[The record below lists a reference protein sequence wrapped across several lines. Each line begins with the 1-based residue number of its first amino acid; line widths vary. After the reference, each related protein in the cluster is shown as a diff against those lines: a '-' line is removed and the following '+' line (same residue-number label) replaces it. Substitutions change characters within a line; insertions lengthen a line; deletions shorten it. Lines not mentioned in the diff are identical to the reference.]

1 MNKNFTPEVQYSNIA
16 NFPFY
21 NNVRKTE
28 QQKTLR
34 LLNDHKIVFIEAN
47 FGSGFLKFL
56 GSTLVFYLSQI
67 NFLKINLE
75 GCITKIQIE
84 ERILA
89 DTKLSAS
96 ALVLYI
102 NEMLDIYFCV
112 IFERIN
118 PKIDEEALN
127 YLLRLSSDFRLKNQ
141 NIYFV
146 FSSAKKIDQL
156 AKLAVKLEKLTQLET
171 STILIDKYGHNK
183 LTQEDIF
190 FIYELTEGVV
200 SKLDHVMTFLND
212 CSADELL
219 TISDLFDDVYYD
231 ENLSRS
237 TRENIELLSKNPNRS
252 DTFLLLKILAVLKN
266 GESIKTVRKT
276 KIGANINPRNTQELI
291 SLELATSVNIDST
304 TTIIRLNTIVKD
316 YVLKITPVQEINDI
330 SREFL
335 PLTIIEGK
343 EKIILSSINRK
354 TMEFGLKTEEDN
366 AVTLLRNN
374 IDLMKQLLVSEI
386 LGESEKKTLST
397 QLNRLMYLS
406 QSYVYGL
413 LNSSR
418 FTEAATAIHALIKD
432 IEGIKNN
439 KNYIFYAYLAFT
451 QRMLGNHELALE
463 YVKKAKEIC
472 PANDKVTL
480 RDIAID
486 ELYLLEKLSPNEAYS
501 LAKKL
506 KNENKA
512 NSNIYIISDV
522 ILSNSLPIRERVNKL
537 KFNEKKAR
545 RLEYYTTANNLLFN
559 LNHYVK
565 KTEKLTAIKTIL
577 SSEKSAY
584 NNCRAKIAKYEILI
598 EDGAFDKITE
608 NSIFELKEIYNY
620 LFFQGLEN
628 LFNKCHELI
637 WKIAA
642 QKKINDLIENI
653 FFQGVLIWRL
663 NNDIKSEDKYKRL
676 YSERMDAIKI
686 ENFHS
691 LK

>member
-1 MNKNFTPEVQYSNIA
+1 MEVQYSNIA

-34 LLNDHKIVFIEAN
+34 FLNNNKKVFIEVN

-56 GSTLVFYLSQI
+56 GSTLAPYLSQT

-75 GCITKIQIE
+75 GCITKVQVE

-102 NEMLDIYFCV
+102 NEMLGLYFCV
-112 IFERIN
+112 ILERIN
-118 PKIDEEALN
+118 PKIDEEAMN

-141 NIYFV
+141 NIYFI
-146 FSSAKKIDQL
+146 FSSAKKIEQL
-156 AKLAVKLEKLTQLET
+156 AAVSVKLERLTQLET
-171 STILIDKYGHNK
+171 STILVDKYGEK
-183 LTQEDIF
+183 KFTQGDIF

-200 SKLDHVMTFLND
+200 SKLDHVMNFLNN
-212 CSADELL
+212 CSADELS
-219 TISDLFDDVYYD
+219 TINDLFDDVYYD

-237 TRENIELLSKNPNRS
+237 TRENIELLAKNPNRS
-252 DTFLLLKILAVLKN
+252 NTFMLLKILAVLKN
-266 GESIKTVRKT
+266 GESIKTIRKT
-276 KIGANINPRNTQELI
+276 KIGSNINPRNTQELT
-291 SLELATSVNIDST
+291 SLELATSVTIDPT

-316 YVLKITPVQEINDI
+316 YVLKITPTHEINDI

-343 EKIILSSINRK
+343 EKIVLSSINRK

-374 IDLMKQLLVSEI
+374 IYLVKQLLSSES
-386 LGESEKKTLST
+386 LEESEQMALST

-406 QSYVYGL
+406 RSYVYGL
-413 LNSSR
+413 LNTSR
-418 FTEAATAIHALIKD
+418 FTEAATATHALLKD
-432 IEGIKNN
+432 IEGVKNN
-439 KNYIFYAYLAFT
+439 KNYIFYAYLAFA
-451 QRMLGNHELALE
+451 QRMLGKHEIALD

-472 PANDKVTL
+472 PPSDKATL

-486 ELYLLEKLSPNEAYS
+486 ELYLLEKLSPNEANA
-501 LAKKL
+501 LAKTL

-512 NSNIYIISDV
+512 NSDIYMISDV
-522 ILSNSLPIRERVNKL
+522 ILSNSLSTRDRIEKL

-545 RLEYYTTANNLLFN
+545 RLKHFTTANNLLLK
-559 LNHYVK
+559 LNPYLK
-565 KTEKLTAIKTIL
+565 NQEKLTAINTIL

-584 NNCRAKIAKYEILI
+584 NTCRAKITKYEILL
-598 EDGAFDKITE
+598 ENGDFDKITDK
-608 NSIFELKEIYNY
+608 SILELKDIYNY
-620 LFFQGLEN
+620 LFFQGLES
-628 LFNKCHELI
+628 LFNRCHELL
-637 WKIAA
+637 WEIAV
-642 QKKINDLIENI
+642 QRKINDLIESI
-653 FFQGVLIWRL
+653 FYQGILIWRL
-663 NNDIKSEDKYKRL
+663 NNDVESETKYKRL
-676 YSERMDAIKI
+676 YNESAVDIKI
-686 ENFHS
+686 EDFES